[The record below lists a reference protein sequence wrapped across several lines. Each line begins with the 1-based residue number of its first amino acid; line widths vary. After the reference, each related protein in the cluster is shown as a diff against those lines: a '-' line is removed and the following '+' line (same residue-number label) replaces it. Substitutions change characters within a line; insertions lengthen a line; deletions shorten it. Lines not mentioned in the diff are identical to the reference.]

1 MDIRVIGK
9 LLLFLG
15 LALVLVGAF
24 LLVLGKLPFVGR
36 LPGDNHIQKRGFSFY
51 FPLTTCLLL
60 TVLLTILWRLFLK
73 K

>member
-36 LPGDNHIQKRGFSFY
+36 LPGDIHIQKRGFSFY